1 MPATTP
7 TQAPLQGLSLTP
19 PAVPS
24 PAQGLPPAPP
34 TTPQFDPEKLAD
46 IHLPEAISYWPVA
59 PGWWLLLA
67 LIILAVVII
76 LLWRKNRSRVRAITP
91 AQKIKL
97 LKAQASQELKFINDD
112 YKKHGLAHKT
122 VKRLSVFLRRYA
134 LSLYP
139 RDRVASLT
147 DEQWLKLL
155 DKLSYSELYSQKF
168 SELLT
173 TVPYQPEH
181 NSIDTELLS
190 QLFTA
195 SKRLLETPHQET
207 EHV

>member
-7 TQAPLQGLSLTP
+7 TQAPLQGLP
-19 PAVPS
+19 PSSIA
-24 PAQGLPPAPP
+24 A
-34 TTPQFDPEKLAD
+34 PQFDPEKLAD

-59 PGWWLLLA
+59 PGWWLLLV

-76 LLWRKNRSRVRAITP
+76 LLWKKNRSNNRALTP

-97 LKAQASQELKFINDD
+97 LKAQASQELKLINDD
-112 YKKHGLAHKT
+112 FQKHGLAHKT
-122 VKRLSVFLRRYA
+122 VKQLSVFLRRYA

-139 RDRVASLT
+139 RERVASLT

-155 DKLSYSELYSQKF
+155 DKLSNSEQYSQKF
-168 SELLT
+168 SQLLT
-173 TVPYQPEH
+173 TVPYQPDH
-181 NSIDTELLS
+181 TSIDTELLS

-207 EHV
+207 ERV